1 MNPKESDQPKAS
13 GMLSV
18 VSTPLGNLGDITTR
32 SLELLKT
39 ADLVLCED
47 TRTTGMLLKHLGI
60 QAVLKSYHAHNE
72 HVILDTILGQLQSGA
87 KMVLVSDAGT
97 PGISDPGFLLI
108 RHLLQHGIKV
118 DVAPGPSAI
127 LPALL
132 LSGFPCDRFVFE
144 GFLPLK
150 KGRATRINALKTETR
165 TVILYESPHRILRTV
180 KDLAETLGFDRQAC
194 LARELTKLH
203 QETIH
208 LPLAE
213 LARHCESKPPKGEIV
228 LVLQGA
234 SKDKTRD

>member
-1 MNPKESDQPKAS
+1 
-13 GMLSV
+13 MLSV
-18 VSTPLGNLGDITTR
+18 VSTPLGNLGDITAR
-32 SLELLKT
+32 SLELLRT

-60 QAVLKSYHAHNE
+60 QAVLKSYHAYNE
-72 HVILDTILGQLQSGA
+72 HVILDKILEQLQSGA

-108 RHLLQHGIKV
+108 RYLLQHGIKV

-150 KGRATRINALKTETR
+150 KGRATRINALITEPR
-165 TVILYESPHRILRTV
+165 TIILYESPHRILRTV
-180 KDLAETLGFDRQAC
+180 KDLAEILGPNRQAC

-213 LARHCESKPPKGEIV
+213 LAQHCESKPPKGEIV

-234 SKDKTRD
+234 SKDKPGD

>member
-1 MNPKESDQPKAS
+1 VTQRKTELPKAT
-13 GMLSV
+13 GLLSV
-18 VSTPLGNLGDITTR
+18 VSTPLGNLGDITVR
-32 SLELLKT
+32 SLELLRS

-60 QAVLKSYHAHNE
+60 QATLKSYHAHNE
-72 HVILDTILGQLQSGA
+72 HIILDKILAQLQSGA
-87 KMVLVSDAGT
+87 RMVLVSDAGT

-108 RHLLQHGIKV
+108 RHLLQHGVKV

-150 KGRATRINALKTETR
+150 KGRKTRINALKTEAR
-165 TVILYESPHRILRTV
+165 TIILYESPHRILRTV
-180 KDLAETLGFDRQAC
+180 KDLAEILGQDRQAC
-194 LARELTKLH
+194 LARELTKIH
-203 QETIH
+203 QEIIH
-208 LPLAE
+208 LSLAE
-213 LARHCESKPPKGEIV
+213 LSKHFESKPPKGEIV

-234 SKDKTRD
+234 SKD

>member
-1 MNPKESDQPKAS
+1 
-13 GMLSV
+13 
-18 VSTPLGNLGDITTR
+18 
-32 SLELLKT
+32 
-39 ADLVLCED
+39 
-47 TRTTGMLLKHLGI
+47 
-60 QAVLKSYHAHNE
+60 
-72 HVILDTILGQLQSGA
+72 
-87 KMVLVSDAGT
+87 
-97 PGISDPGFLLI
+97 LLI

-150 KGRATRINALKTETR
+150 KGRATRINAVKTETR

-180 KDLAETLGFDRQAC
+180 KDLAETLGSDRQAC

-234 SKDKTRD
+234 SKDKPGD

>member
-13 GMLSV
+13 GILSV
-18 VSTPLGNLGDITTR
+18 VSTPLGNLGDITAR
-32 SLELLKT
+32 SLELLRT

-60 QAVLKSYHAHNE
+60 QAVLKSYHAYHE
-72 HVILDTILGQLQSGA
+72 HVILDKLLEQLQSGA

-108 RHLLQHGIKV
+108 RHLLQHQIKV

-150 KGRATRINALKTETR
+150 KGRATRINALKTEAR
-165 TVILYESPHRILRTV
+165 TIILYESPHRILRTV
-180 KDLAETLGFDRQAC
+180 KDLAEILGPDRQAC
-194 LARELTKLH
+194 LARELTKIH
-203 QETIH
+203 Q
-208 LPLAE
+208 
-213 LARHCESKPPKGEIV
+213 
-228 LVLQGA
+228 
-234 SKDKTRD
+234 